1 MSSLALTHARF
12 QLTGDAADPDRAGR
26 QRVLPGRLDA
36 LLRGAVRRRRPG
48 RRHLRH
54 RVDGHVRR
62 DDARNLFQYGI
73 GVAEDRAQPWDP
85 YTRTLP
91 AGPGPRFAG
100 RILAGLALMTISLI
114 PVVVIAA
121 LLTAATVTAAG
132 VRWLAFGAR
141 VVIAVPFILMGLAI
155 GYALP
160 SKAAIVVAQ
169 VLFFPLAF
177 GGGLMTAPGDAPGFV
192 EDIAPYLPTGGAA
205 RADVGGGRR
214 LPVRS
219 VVDARAG
226 RWTVVLAGVA
236 VWAYRRD
243 EGRRFS

>member
-12 QLTGDAADPDRAGR
+12 QLLETVRIPIALIGSAFFPAASMLFFVVPFVGGDAVYATYATASM
-26 QRVLPGRLDA
+26 VTF
-36 LLRGAVRRRRPG
+36 AVMTT
-48 RRHLRH
+48 
-54 RVDGHVRR
+54 
-62 DDARNLFQYGI
+62 NLFQYGI

-91 AGPGPRFAG
+91 AGSGPRFLG
-100 RILAGLALMTISLI
+100 RIMAGLVMMTISLI

-121 LLTAATVTAAG
+121 LLTKATITPLGFLA
-132 VRWLAFGAR
+132 AFGSTF
-141 VVIAVPFILMGLAI
+141 VIAIPFILMGLGV
-155 GYALP
+155 GYSLP

-169 VLFFPLAF
+169 LLFFPLAF
-177 GGGLMTAPGDAPGFV
+177 GGGLMTAPGSAPGFV

-205 RADVGGGRR
+205 RLMWAAVGDFPFDLSATLALVG
-214 LPVRS
+214 
-219 VVDARAG
+219 
-226 RWTVVLAGVA
+226 WTVVLGGVA